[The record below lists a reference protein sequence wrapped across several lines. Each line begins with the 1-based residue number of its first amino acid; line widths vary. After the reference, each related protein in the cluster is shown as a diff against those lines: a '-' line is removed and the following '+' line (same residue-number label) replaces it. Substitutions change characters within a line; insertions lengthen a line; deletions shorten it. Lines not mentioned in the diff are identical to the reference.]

1 MSFFNPL
8 DKFYKNIPGAVC
20 ENQKMKFRVKG
31 NFGSVILL
39 VKKDGCNDYSPF
51 YMEQKFVENG
61 EKVFE
66 VEFSLPV
73 GLYFYHFDCG
83 TVLLGLGE
91 DYTAKTMD
99 LPSDFQLTVYSH
111 DYKVSNLLNGG
122 VMYQIFP
129 DRFCSSGRKFDFP
142 NNKVKHSSWNEIP
155 YFLPNSKGQ
164 VLNNDFFC
172 GDLQGIISKL
182 DYLVQLG
189 VTCVYLNPIFKAYSN
204 HRYDTGDYMQIDP
217 ILGNIDDFKQL
228 IEECSERNISI
239 VLDGVFNHTGADSKY
254 FNKYGKYDSI
264 GAYQSKDSPYY
275 DWFNFGKYPEC
286 YESWWGIDTL
296 PSVNESSESYIDYIT
311 GENGVIDTYTKL
323 GIGGWRLDVVDEL
336 PAQFVRKI
344 RNAVKRVNDN
354 AVIIGEVWE
363 DASNKIAY
371 SVRREYF
378 QGKELDSVM
387 NYPLKNA
394 IISFVK
400 SGNSTQLSNVIKTQ
414 LDHYPHAVIH
424 TLMNMLSTHDTFRIV
439 SALADTDIYGKSKL
453 ELSKIKIEG
462 EELEKAKFLQK
473 TASLLQFTLYGVP
486 CIYYGDEICMQ
497 GYSDPLCRLPFS
509 WDNMDA
515 DMLKWYKKLGE
526 IRNSNSVF
534 ADGELIEVLC
544 EEGVYAFKRVNDTGE
559 VLVIVN
565 ISDTQLKLEFKGEI
579 IDLIEGKNYIDN
591 VVVKPNQLCLF
602 KSE

>member
-8 DKFYKNIPGAVC
+8 DKFYKNVLGAVC

-39 VKKDGCNDYSPF
+39 VKKDGASEYTPF
-51 YMEQKFVENG
+51 YMEQKFIEKDQ
-61 EKVFE
+61 KVFE

-91 DYTAKTMD
+91 DFTAKTMD
-99 LPSDFQLTVYSH
+99 LPNDFQLTVFSS
-111 DYKVSNLLNGG
+111 DYKVSNKLNGG

-129 DRFCSSGRKFDFP
+129 DRFNKSGRNIKLSK
-142 NNKVKHSSWNEIP
+142 NKVMHSSWNETP
-155 YFLPNSKGQ
+155 YFLPNEKGQ
-164 VLNNDFFC
+164 VLNNDFFG
-172 GDLQGIISKL
+172 GDLQGIINKL
-182 DYLVQLG
+182 DYLKDLG
-189 VTCVYLNPIFKAYSN
+189 VTCIYLNPIFKAFSN

-217 ILGNIDDFKQL
+217 VLGDIEDFKQL
-228 IEECSERNISI
+228 IEQCNKRGITI
-239 VLDGVFNHTGADSKY
+239 VLDGVFNHTGADSLY
-254 FNKYGKYDSI
+254 FNKYGNYNSV
-264 GAYQSKDSPYY
+264 GAYQSKNSPYY
-275 DWFNFGKYPEC
+275 DWFNFSKYPDN

-296 PSVNESSESYIDYIT
+296 PSVNESSEEYMNFIT

-336 PAQFVRKI
+336 PTQFVRKI
-344 RNAVKRVNDN
+344 RQAVKRVNDN

-363 DASNKIAY
+363 DASNKVAY

-400 SGNSTQLSNVIKTQ
+400 SGNSSQLSNVIKTQ
-414 LDHYPHAVIH
+414 LDHYPQQVVH

-439 SALADTDIYGKSKL
+439 SALSDVDIYGKSKL
-453 ELSKIKIEG
+453 ELSQLKIQG
-462 EELEKAKFLQK
+462 EELEKAKFLEK
-473 TASLLQFTLYGVP
+473 AASLLQFTLCGVP

-497 GYSDPLCRLPFS
+497 GYSDPLCRLPFD
-509 WDNMDA
+509 WDNIDTE
-515 DMLKWYKKLGE
+515 MLKWYKKLGK
-526 IRNSNSVF
+526 IRNTNSVF
-534 ADGELIEVLC
+534 NNGEFIEVLC
-544 EEGVYAFKRVNDTGE
+544 DEGVYAYKRANEFDE
-559 VLVIVN
+559 VLIVVN
-565 ISDTQLKLEFKGEI
+565 ISNSQINLSFNGEI
-579 IDLIEGKNYIDN
+579 VDLIDDKCYVNGATIQ
-591 VVVKPNQLCLF
+591 PNKLCVF
-602 KSE
+602 KSK

>member
-39 VKKDGCNDYSPF
+39 VKKDGGNEYSPF

-189 VTCVYLNPIFKAYSN
+189 VTCIYLNPIFKAYSN

-275 DWFNFGKYPEC
+275 DWFNFSKYPEC

-311 GENGVIDTYTKL
+311 GKNGVIDTYTKL

-439 SALADTDIYGKSKL
+439 SALADIDIYSKSKL

-486 CIYYGDEICMQ
+486 CIYYGDEISMQ

-515 DMLKWYKKLGE
+515 DMLKWYRKLGE
-526 IRNSNSVF
+526 IRKSNSVF